1 MYTVSPDEIKNA
13 DALAVSKYGISELTL
28 MKNAARGCADI
39 ICRIASRKDR
49 IVILCGKGNNGGD
62 GYELAS
68 IFGKLCLNV
77 AVINV
82 FDCEPTGKTAFSVY
96 KSCKDYGTEIYASD
110 MYDAVIDGASIVI
123 DAIFGTGFSGKVT
136 RNSKIGAIIEKANA
150 TNALRIAID
159 VPSGI
164 NCGDGS
170 ISEVNFNAFMT
181 ITMAYAK
188 TGLFSLPARDYCG
201 EIRVIDIGY
210 PKEMESDISFDGII
224 PDSSYITG
232 VFPER
237 KKNSHKGDFGQLLTY
252 CGSPFMTG
260 AAILCANA
268 ALRSGVGLV
277 NIARDEKTLSVLQ
290 NHLTEPIFSPLSA
303 DVYERQSEFLK
314 LSQKAT
320 ACLIGCGMGKD
331 EGDAAVCEHIIKNV
345 KTPIILDADGINAI
359 AANKHILRE
368 AAETPV
374 ITPHPLEFSRLIG
387 KEVSEIQ
394 QNRLSLA
401 REFAKEYGCVVVL
414 KGASTVTASPDG
426 FAAVNTTGSSGLAKG
441 GSGDVLAGLIA
452 SFRAQGMSAFDS
464 AASGVF
470 LHGLACDIL
479 CRTSSERSVLPSDLI
494 TVISSLLP

>member
-1 MYTVSPDEIKNA
+1 MYTVSPEGIKNA
-13 DALAVSKYGISELTL
+13 DALAVSKYGIPELTL
-28 MKNAARGCADI
+28 MKNASRGCADTI
-39 ICRIASRKDR
+39 YRMASKKDR

-68 IFGKLCLNV
+68 ILGKLCLDT

-82 FDCEPTGKTAFSVY
+82 FDCEPTGKAAFSVY
-96 KSCKDYGTEIYASD
+96 KSCKEYGTEIYPSD
-110 MYDAVIDGASIVI
+110 MYSSVIDGASIIV
-123 DAIFGTGFSGKVT
+123 DAIFGTGFSGNITKG
-136 RNSKIGAIIEKANA
+136 SKIGAIIEKANSR
-150 TNALRIAID
+150 NAVRIAID

-181 ITMAYAK
+181 LTMAYIK
-188 TGLFSLPARDYCG
+188 TGLMSYPARDFCG
-201 EIRVIDIGY
+201 EIKVIDIGY
-210 PKEMESDISFDGII
+210 PKQMEEEISFDAII
-224 PDSSYITG
+224 PDSGYITG

-237 KKNSHKGDFGQLLTY
+237 KKNSHKGDFGHLLTY

-260 AAILCANA
+260 AAILAANA

-290 NHLTEPIFSPLSA
+290 NHLVEPVFSPLSP
-303 DVYERQSEFLK
+303 DVAERQNEFLK
-314 LSQKAT
+314 LSQRAT
-320 ACLIGCGMGKD
+320 ACLVGCGMGKD
-331 EGDAAVCEHIIKNV
+331 EGDASVCQHIIKNV
-345 KTPIILDADGINAI
+345 KIPIILDADGINVI
-359 AANKHILRE
+359 AANKHILSE
-368 AAETPV
+368 AAETPI

-387 KEVSEIQ
+387 KDVSEIQ
-394 QNRLSLA
+394 QNRLKFA

-414 KGASTVTASPDG
+414 KGAATVTASPDG
-426 FAAVNTTGSSGLAKG
+426 FAAINTTGSSGLAKG

-452 SFRAQGMSAFDS
+452 SLRAQGMSAFDS

-479 CRTSSERSVLPSDLI
+479 CRTCSERGILPSDLI
-494 TVISSLLP
+494 SVISSLLP